1 MIIRAA
7 RCLGALLFLV
17 TSTAFSASIQL
28 EPQSLLVE
36 RGSTLVIDLLMNAPE
51 EIVHG
56 TTASTGGIG
65 GSVIMSFTPGVTL
78 TAFDLVAPA
87 TSAPPPIGS
96 PPGTE
101 AFETAPYVG
110 LIGRYTF
117 SVAQDAPN
125 SIIFTAADSDD
136 FFGSFVNIFGTNQ
149 SFMPL
154 PGSATV
160 QVIPLPAAAWMLLS
174 ALGVLGLRSRRTRP

>member
-1 MIIRAA
+1 
-7 RCLGALLFLV
+7 LGALLFLV
-17 TSTAFSASIQL
+17 TSTSFSASLQL
-28 EPQSLLVE
+28 EPQSLQVE
-36 RGSTLVIDLLMNAPE
+36 RGSTLVIDLLMNAPD
-51 EIVHG
+51 EIVTG
-56 TTASTGGIG
+56 TNASTGGIG

-87 TSAPPPIGS
+87 APAAPPIGS

-117 SVAQDAPN
+117 SVAQNAPN
-125 SIIFTAADSDD
+125 SILFTVADSDD

-160 QVIPLPAAAWMLLS
+160 QVIPVPAAAWLMLS
-174 ALGVLGLRSRRTRP
+174 ALGMLGLRVRRSRP